1 VLAETY
7 GRNGIKK
14 VVRSLNP
21 RRKGIILKNSLLASE
36 VSVNRPAQA
45 ASPPSAG
52 DYRYLVACLRV
63 RAAECFR
70 AKASLRAPAKQSI
83 ASRKNGL
90 LRCCASSRKRFAF
103 VAGNDENSEGLRF
116 LSARLRPPGLVS
128 RTCAASAVAA
138 RCRFPDRVARS
149 TIRRQPA
156 GRRGMLAKPA
166 KTKPMCRRPSG
177 YWNSSPARAPS
188 ARRGQRSPS
197 RNEIHFEKDYDNF
210 LLRAVSRAGFA

>member
-70 AKASLRAPAKQSI
+70 AKAPI
-83 ASRKNGL
+83 AS
-90 LRCCASSRKRFAF
+90 ASEAIHSIEKEWIA
-103 VAGNDENSEGLRF
+103 SLLRF
-116 LSARLRPPGLVS
+116 LAQTLRV
-128 RTCAASAVAA
+128 C
-138 RCRFPDRVARS
+138 
-149 TIRRQPA
+149 RRQ
-156 GRRGMLAKPA
+156 
-166 KTKPMCRRPSG
+166 
-177 YWNSSPARAPS
+177 
-188 ARRGQRSPS
+188 
-197 RNEIHFEKDYDNF
+197 
-210 LLRAVSRAGFA
+210 